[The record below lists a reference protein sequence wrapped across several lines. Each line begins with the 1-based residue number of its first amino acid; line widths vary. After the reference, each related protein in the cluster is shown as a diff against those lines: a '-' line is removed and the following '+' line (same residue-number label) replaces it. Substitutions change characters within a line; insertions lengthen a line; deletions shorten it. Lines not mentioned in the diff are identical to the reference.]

1 MTSSTSNNPKKRS
14 QSGSSA
20 PESSKARAVVDATT
34 GAPVP
39 RPSATAAD
47 TDAMDVDHD
56 MGEFEDPFEDEF
68 ESDED
73 VVVHDD
79 DGDAEMED
87 VDEDDAEEGQID
99 SVQVYLPGQPLAEGE
114 ELQVDNSAYEMLH
127 ALNVQWPCLSFN
139 ILRDQL
145 GVDRTKF
152 PHTAYVVAGSQADVS
167 FKNELY
173 VLKMSQLAKTKY
185 DDMESGGE
193 SDDDDDVDADP
204 ILEHRTIKHPGGVNR
219 IRAMPTTSSTSSHIV
234 AVWSDMRAVN
244 IYDIST
250 HVASLDTPGLV
261 APTKLDPLYKIA
273 HKAEGFA
280 MDWSTK
286 AEGHLVTGDCDRAIK
301 LTSATPTGF
310 KTTATLEKAHDA
322 SVEDLQWSPSEAT
335 VFASCSADG
344 TMKIF
349 DTRMAGNKP
358 GISAKLANCDVN
370 VISWNKLTPFLM
382 ASGHDDGSFAVWDLR
397 ELARANQPGKTI
409 DKVVPAAQFAWHKAP
424 ITSIEW
430 HAHEESMLAVSGDDN
445 QVTLWDLST
454 ERDDAPGAQAMEV
467 GGVVVPPQLLFI
479 HQGQEY
485 VKEVH
490 WHRQIPGCLVTTA
503 ASGFNI
509 FKTINS

>member
-1 MTSSTSNNPKKRS
+1 
-14 QSGSSA
+14 
-20 PESSKARAVVDATT
+20 
-34 GAPVP
+34 
-39 RPSATAAD
+39 
-47 TDAMDVDHD
+47 MDVDHD

-79 DGDAEMED
+79 DGDAEME
-87 VDEDDAEEGQID
+87 EWTRTMPRRAK
-99 SVQVYLPGQPLAEGE
+99 STLCKCTCLASPWPRARSCRS
-114 ELQVDNSAYEMLH
+114 DNSAYEMLH
-127 ALNVQWPCLSFN
+127 ALNVQWPCLSFD
-139 ILRDQL
+139 ICATSWVWIGQSS
-145 GVDRTKF
+145 RTR
-152 PHTAYVVAGSQADVS
+152 PMWLAGSQADVS

-173 VLKMSQLAKTKY
+173 CAQDEPVGKDKWNRVANLMTT
-185 DDMESGGE
+185 
-193 SDDDDDVDADP
+193 DDVDADP

-301 LTSATPTGF
+301 LTHRW
-310 KTTATLEKAHDA
+310 EKAHDA

-430 HAHEESMLAVSGDDN
+430 HSHEESM
-445 QVTLWDLST
+445 
-454 ERDDAPGAQAMEV
+454 DDAPGAQAMEV